1 MSTEEQNNA
10 PTGPEVVNRTANTID
25 EPEPEAAE
33 APAEAPAETPPEAPA
48 PAPDGLS
55 LDALLGE
62 GSDLLGDGLQAGSAL
77 DDPSLAAAEAVAAEM
92 AGDFAALLAS
102 AGDMEQLKSGDKVRG
117 TVVSITNDTI
127 FIDLGMKSEAWLD
140 KREALGDD
148 GKLSV
153 EVGQELEAVVARA
166 HAEGVQL
173 SLGALKA
180 HQLSEM
186 LEEAASSGLPIEGKV
201 TGFNDGGLEVRIG
214 SRRAFCP
221 KSQIDRHFTE
231 DLGSHVGQTYEFIV
245 TRYDPTGRKIV
256 VSRRALLEQ
265 QAAEL
270 ATETRK
276 LLEEGAIVDGT
287 VRKLMPFGAFVD
299 LGGVDGLIHVS
310 ELAWRRVD
318 DPAEV
323 LKVGEAVQVKV
334 LRIDQGRGRIGLSLK
349 QAAGDPWD
357 TSGEKFEPGK
367 SYDGTVTRLADF
379 GAFVELEAG
388 LEGLVHVSEIDWSRV
403 KHPKDVLAEGQA
415 VNVAVLDL
423 DRKKRRISL
432 SIKQSGGSTDPRAE
446 AMQGVQKGARLEVVV
461 EKVESFGVF
470 CTIAEGI
477 TGLIPNSHMNT
488 PRGTNHSRKFKPGTK
503 VEVLVI
509 DLDRRK
515 GKITLSR
522 KALADDGAR
531 ADFVAYRK
539 QVEAEEKTA
548 GKTAF
553 QLAWEAAQGK

>member
-1 MSTEEQNNA
+1 MCVLQNLLDESKR
-10 PTGPEVVNRTANTID
+10 EVNIN
-25 EPEPEAAE
+25 
-33 APAEAPAETPPEAPA
+33 
-48 PAPDGLS
+48 GLS
-55 LDALLGE
+55 VAYTDY
-62 GSDLLGDGLQAGSAL
+62 
-77 DDPSLAAAEAVAAEM
+77 DDVRIQR
-92 AGDFAALLAS
+92 LLA
-102 AGDMEQLKSGDKVRG
+102 
-117 TVVSITNDTI
+117 
-127 FIDLGMKSEAWLD
+127 
-140 KREALGDD
+140 
-148 GKLSV
+148 
-153 EVGQELEAVVARA
+153 
-166 HAEGVQL
+166 
-173 SLGALKA
+173 
-180 HQLSEM
+180 HQ
-186 LEEAASSGLPIEGKV
+186 PI
-201 TGFNDGGLEVRIG
+201 
-214 SRRAFCP
+214 
-221 KSQIDRHFTE
+221 
-231 DLGSHVGQTYEFIV
+231 
-245 TRYDPTGRKIV
+245 
-256 VSRRALLEQ
+256 LL
-265 QAAEL
+265 
-270 ATETRK
+270 
-276 LLEEGAIVDGT
+276 
-287 VRKLMPFGAFVD
+287 
-299 LGGVDGLIHVS
+299 H
-310 ELAWRRVD
+310 
-318 DPAEV
+318 
-323 LKVGEAVQVKV
+323 
-334 LRIDQGRGRIGLSLK
+334 
-349 QAAGDPWD
+349 
-357 TSGEKFEPGK
+357 
-367 SYDGTVTRLADF
+367 
-379 GAFVELEAG
+379 
-388 LEGLVHVSEIDWSRV
+388 